1 MATRRQ
7 RLLFLLLPGLLAA
20 PLAVGRAAPG
30 GPAGP
35 GDPREAA
42 IARARE
48 RAALVQSLPQGAPF
62 RSGGESWRVVG
73 GLQAVPRPP
82 AGGAEG
88 LAAAAPVGVV
98 EEKGPY
104 RIVRQVG
111 AAPLAAPLAAP
122 AAAGALA
129 VAVNV
134 RTNAFGVVLGTID
147 VRLRDRNAGAALAR
161 DLGLE
166 LVAATP
172 GISMAFFRVP
182 PGGDLQAAAER
193 LARDAR
199 VRSAEI
205 EVKES
210 FDLPM

>member
-7 RLLFLLLPGLLAA
+7 RLLLLLVPGLLAA
-20 PLAVGRAAPG
+20 PLAAARAAPG
-30 GPAGP
+30 
-35 GDPREAA
+35 EAQA
-42 IARARE
+42 TRQARARE
-48 RAALVQSLPQGAPF
+48 RAALLQSLPQGAPF

-182 PGGDLQAAAER
+182 PGGDLQSAAER